1 MGVCR
6 GALVVGVLP
15 ALLFAQ
21 PRIQSLGGL
30 ALHFS
35 QVEQSKIPV
44 FSIVRWIK
52 TRGIFTIWES
62 FSEWLICLRVLG
74 R

>member
-1 MGVCR
+1 MGVLEVLLL
-6 GALVVGVLP
+6 LVSCLR
-15 ALLFAQ
+15 FSSRK

-35 QVEQSKIPV
+35 QVGQSKIPV

>member
-21 PRIQSLGGL
+21 QRIQSLGGL

-35 QVEQSKIPV
+35 QVGQSEILV
-44 FSIVRWIK
+44 FFDHAMDQNAWH
-52 TRGIFTIWES
+52 F
-62 FSEWLICLRVLG
+62 
-74 R
+74 